1 MVRRG
6 SGSPTST
13 GLKNLTYSRPYLE
26 SSRFLGYSSP
36 QNMQNVE
43 KPNASIPV
51 MRHFD
56 DVDDI
61 LNFERDG
68 DLIPGQEDKAIPIA
82 QEIYTE
88 AKKKENKS
96 SGCNTCATL
105 SNI

>member
-1 MVRRG
+1 
-6 SGSPTST
+6 
-13 GLKNLTYSRPYLE
+13 
-26 SSRFLGYSSP
+26 
-36 QNMQNVE
+36 
-43 KPNASIPV
+43 

-88 AKKKENKS
+88 AKKENKS